1 MQISPPGVEGS
12 QHDLADRFSYLMRE
26 RAVKILYFLLI
37 TTESRFVKKAIT
49 LNYQGG
55 VKPDFLV
62 QIQLTALS
70 ILMENCWWE
79 RLMMQTGIGSLR
91 KFKENNW

>member
-55 VKPDFLV
+55 GETRLSCPNPAHCIEHSNGKLLV
-62 QIQLTALS
+62 GKIDDANGDRV
-70 ILMENCWWE
+70 IEK
-79 RLMMQTGIGSLR
+79 I
-91 KFKENNW
+91 

>member
-12 QHDLADRFSYLMRE
+12 QHDLADRFSYLMKE

-49 LNYQGG
+49 LNCQGETRLSYPNPAHCIEHSNG
-55 VKPDFLV
+55 KLLV
-62 QIQLTALS
+62 GKIDDANGDRV
-70 ILMENCWWE
+70 IEK
-79 RLMMQTGIGSLR
+79 I
-91 KFKENNW
+91 

>member
-49 LNYQGG
+49 LN
-55 VKPDFLV
+55 
-62 QIQLTALS
+62 
-70 ILMENCWWE
+70 
-79 RLMMQTGIGSLR
+79 
-91 KFKENNW
+91 